1 MPEGRKFVE
10 RKIRTAVSNF
20 VLLRLIVMDSSNTE
34 NERIRV
40 LDLET
45 PRAAPRATD
54 IVPASDLVRK
64 LLAELS
70 KIRDEN
76 KQLRKEMEDLVLTTR
91 RKTKLSQ
98 KSRDY
103 DSECSVSSYFRKF

>member
-1 MPEGRKFVE
+1 MPKGVEFVE
-10 RKIRTAVSNF
+10 RKICTAVSNF

-34 NERIRV
+34 NEGIGV

-45 PRAAPRATD
+45 PRAAPRDTD

-103 DSECSVSSYFRKF
+103 DSECSVSSYFLKF

>member
-34 NERIRV
+34 NERIGV
-40 LDLET
+40 LDFET
-45 PRAAPRATD
+45 PRAAPRDTD
-54 IVPASDLVRK
+54 VVPASDLVRK

-76 KQLRKEMEDLVLTTR
+76 KQLRKEMEDH
-91 RKTKLSQ
+91 S
-98 KSRDY
+98 
-103 DSECSVSSYFRKF
+103 

>member
-1 MPEGRKFVE
+1 MIVAHAVNRTLPLATNESASFARGRGIC
-10 RKIRTAVSNF
+10 RKEDPHCSQYF

-34 NERIRV
+34 NERTGV

-45 PRAAPRATD
+45 PRAAPRDTD
-54 IVPASDLVRK
+54 VVPASDLVRK

-76 KQLRKEMEDLVLTTR
+76 KQLRKEMEDH
-91 RKTKLSQ
+91 S
-98 KSRDY
+98 
-103 DSECSVSSYFRKF
+103 